1 MDQPTSSPE
10 STGGRSPSGSPP
22 PARQRQQGA
31 LGGRQVSEAP
41 SQAPSVRDSRAAATA
56 TGGVET
62 RPGIHW
68 RRAIAEPS
76 SRQAAVSVS
85 GTRPYRRARMPELRG
100 HPSERA
106 SEVEAPQPTPKRARL
121 GSTSGITGLPWLTRE
136 QNEERQVLH
145 SRLSAWRER
154 PQAASQPRA
163 DVDETLGL
171 VSRIERDLVRAEEL
185 LQGMRTRLLTEA
197 EWRELTFLV
206 ERARA
211 DTPRRLARATDR
223 LDGLA
228 GIGAPSSAEA
238 GQLKASLQRF
248 VAAHEFLTAEEL
260 PWGSIARRV
269 EVPLGAGTET
279 TAVVES
285 RVIPGTAFGECLAR
299 GYPRD
304 ENATLEDTVLY
315 GRVPGLAQ
323 TTLTNAT
330 GQILFRGLRRGFIG
344 TKYLNARALAD
355 LSDAD
360 LERLVSELV
369 MVKQQGESPEN
380 HRRRVAGHC
389 RKIRSDYIEADRAAE
404 AVCYKASARMCNDSA
419 VAALCS
425 DPDELQRA
433 MGGET
438 ADIKLFDV
446 SLFTQNDCRPWVSH
460 RGQHFV
466 WQARLPN
473 SLNLRGPNRA
483 LCQVSIKACVR
494 QFALCVEDQ
503 GHDLSIHRD
512 LTRGVVQLLGGMG
525 SREPGGDLLA
535 RVDELR
541 SRAAQL
547 GRELAAGGHEQVRTL
562 PPSALDQS
570 VGLQARNRI
579 DSLQAEMAHLDRQ
592 ARALEQAGRQLKD
605 LWREHDG
612 WPTGAEAYG
621 AAARLALVAYLM
633 GETPL
638 LSCPTDRDYNKRLD
652 AEVKIL
658 ATVTDCRGGQVPP
671 AHLDTDM
678 WDSACTEFRGQ

>member
-1 MDQPTSSPE
+1 M
-10 STGGRSPSGSPP
+10 
-22 PARQRQQGA
+22 
-31 LGGRQVSEAP
+31 
-41 SQAPSVRDSRAAATA
+41 SRF
-56 TGGVET
+56 
-62 RPGIHW
+62 
-68 RRAIAEPS
+68 
-76 SRQAAVSVS
+76 
-85 GTRPYRRARMPELRG
+85 
-100 HPSERA
+100 ER
-106 SEVEAPQPTPKRARL
+106 EVL
-121 GSTSGITGLPWLTRE
+121 
-136 QNEERQVLH
+136 
-145 SRLSAWRER
+145 
-154 PQAASQPRA
+154 RA
-163 DVDETLGL
+163 D
-171 VSRIERDLVRAEEL
+171 EL
-185 LQGMRTRLLTEA
+185 LNGIRTKLLSEA
-197 EWRELTFLV
+197 EWRELTYLVKRARSNLPLYRGKVPDMLERLV
-206 ERARA
+206 EGGV
-211 DTPRRLARATDR
+211 L
-223 LDGLA
+223 
-228 GIGAPSSAEA
+228 SSAESA
-238 GQLKASLQRF
+238 LLTGSLQRL
-248 VAAHEFLTAEEL
+248 VDAHDFLTAQEL
-260 PWGSIARRV
+260 PWGGIVRRV
-269 EVPLGAGTET
+269 EVPPGPGATS

-299 GYPRD
+299 GYSWD

-389 RKIRSDYIEADRAAE
+389 RKIRSDCTEADRAAE

-425 DPDELQRA
+425 DPDKLQRA

-483 LCQVSIKACVR
+483 LCQVSIKASIR

-503 GHDLSIHRD
+503 GHDLSIYSD

-547 GRELAAGGHEQVRTL
+547 GPELAAGGHEQVRTL
-562 PPSALDQS
+562 PPGALDQS
-570 VGLQARNRI
+570 VGPQARNRI
-579 DSLQAEMAHLDRQ
+579 DSLQAEMSRLDRQ

-638 LSCPTDRDYNKRLD
+638 LSCPTNRDYNKRLD

-678 WDSACTEFRGQ
+678 WDPARTEFRGQ

>member
-1 MDQPTSSPE
+1 MA
-10 STGGRSPSGSPP
+10 GRRVTESPP
-22 PARQRQQGA
+22 QARGLSQRQ
-31 LGGRQVSEAP
+31 
-41 SQAPSVRDSRAAATA
+41 
-56 TGGVET
+56 
-62 RPGIHW
+62 
-68 RRAIAEPS
+68 
-76 SRQAAVSVS
+76 SRQAGAIAAAVETQPSLHSRQTPATPSSSGREVS
-85 GTRPYRRARMPELRG
+85 GSGARPKRRAQSAQAPHRGPENPKITELAQILANRLKLD
-100 HPSERA
+100 PA
-106 SEVEAPQPTPKRARL
+106 SGFTE
-121 GSTSGITGLPWLTRE
+121 LPWLTRE

-154 PQAASQPRA
+154 SQAASQPRA
-163 DVDETLGL
+163 DVDEALGL
-171 VSRIERDLVRAEEL
+171 VSRIERDLVRADEL

-206 ERARA
+206 EQTRA
-211 DTPRRLARATDR
+211 DTPRRLATATDR

-238 GQLKASLQRF
+238 EPLKASLQRF
-248 VAAHEFLTAEEL
+248 VAAHEFLTAQEL
-260 PWGSIARRV
+260 PWGSIVRRV
-269 EVPLGAGTET
+269 ELPPGPGTT
-279 TAVVES
+279 STAVVES
-285 RVIPGTAFGECLAR
+285 RVAPGTAFGSCLAR
-299 GYPRD
+299 GHPLD
-304 ENATLEDTVLY
+304 ENASLVDTVLS

-344 TKYLNARALAD
+344 PPSPDLRALAD

-360 LERLVSELV
+360 LERLVSELG
-369 MVKQQGESPEN
+369 MVKYQGESPEN
-380 HRRRVAGHC
+380 HRRRVAEHC
-389 RKIRSDYIEADRAAE
+389 RQIRIDYYAAVQ
-404 AVCYKASARMCNDSA
+404 AAWVCRYQASARMAKESD

-446 SLFTQNDCRPWVSH
+446 SLFTQNDCLPWIRH
-460 RGQHFV
+460 HI
-466 WQARLPN
+466 WQAGTLPPLR
-473 SLNLRGPNRA
+473 SLQLRDPDGA
-483 LCQVSIKACVR
+483 LCQVSVKACVR
-494 QFALCVEDQ
+494 QFALCVEDRYDFSNHQ
-503 GHDLSIHRD
+503 G
-512 LTRGVVQLLGGMG
+512 LTEDVVQLLGGMD

-547 GRELAAGGHEQVRTL
+547 GRELAAGDHAQVRTL
-562 PPSALDQS
+562 PPGALDQS
-570 VGLQARNRI
+570 VGPQARNRI
-579 DSLQAEMAHLDRQ
+579 DSLQAEMSRLDRQ

-605 LWREHDG
+605 LWCEHDG
-612 WPTGAEAYG
+612 WPTGDEAYG

-633 GETPL
+633 GETPV

-652 AEVKIL
+652 ADVKIL

-678 WDSACTEFRGQ
+678 WDSARAVLLGQ